1 MASDNVNSPKHYT
14 QSAIECIE
22 AIKSSLGDAYG
33 DYCRGNVIK
42 YVWRYKDKNGLEDL
56 KKGQW
61 YFKELVKHEE
71 EKMGKEKI
79 NRSTSVGQM

>member
-14 QSAIECIE
+14 QNAIECIE
-22 AIKSSLGDAYG
+22 TIKSVLGEAYG

-61 YFKELVKHEE
+61 YYKELVKHEE
-71 EKMGKEKI
+71 KKMEKSKTS
-79 NRSTSVGQM
+79 RQSTER